1 MIIDVKKFFVLNFK
15 LYEIIILYKFVIV
28 IFEFLKI
35 KILCNCMNMYV
46 GRKIKNYVNFIFSGM
61 MLDFF
66 IGLLFIG
73 LSMFFFRSFF
83 I

>member
-46 GRKIKNYVNFIFSGM
+46 ERKIKNYVNFIFSGM

-73 LSMFFFRSFF
+73 LSMFFFKSFF